1 MFTSFNGQHRKVR
14 TVNMAGGNRN
24 GPGRLDSLVKK
35 ANLERERRE
44 KNRILDEQ
52 QARADQLRREQ
63 EAKELA
69 SAIKI
74 QKFFRRWRTHRR
86 YFEEL
91 EEEWEDNLTTNDED
105 DYDDEDEFK
114 VFLVEFCY
122 FFGRRYNGS
131 EKNLDSLQRFSSIFR
146 QQRQQLE
153 GLDSVWSSVL
163 VSTLS
168 SVFSYKIEGETAR
181 KCQAI
186 VLDLL
191 VLFDSSVLP
200 KSLLTVLS
208 EFLEKTTQVDTT
220 IIPHI
225 QQLIASLSLKYP
237 EEYYTKFL
245 STPTLLGLSENLLQI
260 PHSTAQ
266 SIVAIALSKPPSSFI
281 KDISC
286 RLWHLANFV
295 TATIPHFKNVTYDYL
310 RAINVIIRDLN
321 VSISSSKPKGSKPDP
336 QIYYVTDKELLSAI
350 SLLYSRNFVN
360 SMLEHMST
368 TLDVSFEVLASI
380 FVSLEGLYPSKRQN
394 LYISMTTTE
403 SSKSFPLVL
412 WEFFERSQLYSLIG
426 NKILSVNSILEL
438 SKTQTESMTQL
449 LLIFELLVYWLAFT
463 FDAEFHNIVS
473 SRSST
478 YKKIVNLSKFLK
490 YFCFSL
496 IRNWPFSQTSS
507 SSLNQPLNSIDPIIM
522 AKMNKLKNNGILLM
536 RQFYLRDSRR
546 QFLETDFWLMTQQ
559 FDMNN
564 FVNEVVSEEKK
575 RLEAKKIHEDEA
587 SDSDS
592 DSEAEDDGF
601 DLTKS
606 KRSAMLEKLGY
617 RLYMLKQTPFF
628 IPFNVR
634 VRIFQELVALDRSLN
649 QVASEFSF
657 NVFGVPTKHH
667 ANIRRSNLL
676 EDAFEG
682 FDKLSEG
689 FKSKIAVTFFNEYG
703 PEMGIDGGGIMKE
716 FLTSIC
722 SEAFQP
728 TEDNE
733 YDAANTKKGLFSVN
747 KDHLLYPN
755 PIFGV
760 NSKYSALTPEE
771 KKEGLR
777 YIKFLGKIIGK
788 CLYEG
793 ILVDVEFSLFFLQ
806 KLSGIIDNSF
816 DDMYSLDPEVY
827 NSLIKLYNY
836 PGDVE
841 ELSLDF
847 TISQKV
853 GHGKYVTIP
862 LVPDGQSIAV
872 TNNNRLRYIH
882 AVSQY
887 KLNTVLTPQTRSFL
901 SGMSTLISL
910 DWFSM
915 FNGPELQ
922 MLISGGSSRINISD
936 LKAHTL
942 IYDFPANDTTISD
955 LWDILENDFTEEERR
970 LFIKFVTSVPK
981 APLLGFG
988 ALVPNFAIR
997 RASNDQNRLPT
1008 ASTCVN
1014 LLKLPHY
1021 TSRAVLKKKLLDSI
1035 HAEAGFDLS

>member
-1 MFTSFNGQHRKVR
+1 M
-14 TVNMAGGNRN
+14 NMAGGNRN

-63 EAKELA
+63 EAKELV

-910 DWFSM
+910 DWLSM

>member
-1 MFTSFNGQHRKVR
+1 M
-14 TVNMAGGNRN
+14 NMAGGNRN

-634 VRIFQELVALDRSLN
+634 VRIFQELVAHDRSLN

-910 DWFSM
+910 DWLSM

>member
-1 MFTSFNGQHRKVR
+1 M
-14 TVNMAGGNRN
+14 NMAGGNRN

-336 QIYYVTDKELLSAI
+336 QIYYVTDKQLLSAI

-910 DWFSM
+910 DWLSM

>member
-1 MFTSFNGQHRKVR
+1 
-14 TVNMAGGNRN
+14 MAGGNRN

-122 FFGRRYNGS
+122 FFDRRYNGS

-168 SVFSYKIEGETAR
+168 SVFSYKIESKTAR

-281 KDISC
+281 KDISY

-336 QIYYVTDKELLSAI
+336 QIYYVTDKQLLSAI

-496 IRNWPFSQTSS
+496 IRNWPFFQTSS

-910 DWFSM
+910 DWLSM

>member
-1 MFTSFNGQHRKVR
+1 M
-14 TVNMAGGNRN
+14 NMAGGNRN

-910 DWFSM
+910 DWLSM

>member
-1 MFTSFNGQHRKVR
+1 M
-14 TVNMAGGNRN
+14 NMAGGNRN

-777 YIKFLGKIIGK
+777 YIKFLGNIIGK

-910 DWFSM
+910 DWLSM

>member
-1 MFTSFNGQHRKVR
+1 M
-14 TVNMAGGNRN
+14 NMAGGNRN

-168 SVFSYKIEGETAR
+168 SVFSYKIESETAR

-336 QIYYVTDKELLSAI
+336 QIYYVTDKQLLSAI

-910 DWFSM
+910 DWLSM

>member
-1 MFTSFNGQHRKVR
+1 
-14 TVNMAGGNRN
+14 MAGGNRN

-200 KSLLTVLS
+200 KSLLTILS

-266 SIVAIALSKPPSSFI
+266 SIVAIALSKPPSYFI

-295 TATIPHFKNVTYDYL
+295 AATIPHFKNVTYDYL

-478 YKKIVNLSKFLK
+478 YKKIFNLSKFLK

-507 SSLNQPLNSIDPIIM
+507 SSLNQPLDSIDPIIM

-910 DWFSM
+910 DWLSM

>member
-1 MFTSFNGQHRKVR
+1 M
-14 TVNMAGGNRN
+14 NMAGGNRN

-63 EAKELA
+63 EAKELV

-168 SVFSYKIEGETAR
+168 SVFSYKIESETAR

-910 DWFSM
+910 DWLSM

>member
-1 MFTSFNGQHRKVR
+1 M
-14 TVNMAGGNRN
+14 NMAGGNRN

-168 SVFSYKIEGETAR
+168 SVFSYKIESETAR

-336 QIYYVTDKELLSAI
+336 QIYYVTDKQLLSAI

-496 IRNWPFSQTSS
+496 IRNWPFSQTFS

-910 DWFSM
+910 DWLSM

-936 LKAHTL
+936 LKANTL

>member
-1 MFTSFNGQHRKVR
+1 
-14 TVNMAGGNRN
+14 MAGGNRN

-63 EAKELA
+63 EAKELV

-168 SVFSYKIEGETAR
+168 SVFSYKIESETAR

-336 QIYYVTDKELLSAI
+336 QIYYVTDKQLLSAI

-910 DWFSM
+910 DWLSM

>member
-1 MFTSFNGQHRKVR
+1 
-14 TVNMAGGNRN
+14 MAGGNRN

-910 DWFSM
+910 DWLSM

>member
-1 MFTSFNGQHRKVR
+1 M
-14 TVNMAGGNRN
+14 NMAGGNRN

-438 SKTQTESMTQL
+438 SKTQIESMTQL

-910 DWFSM
+910 DWLSM